1 MNGQSANGA
10 RAPLAPAAS
19 IASKRKRPDG
29 SLKLILALF
38 RGVSGM
44 DGFCLPW
51 HCFRK
56 PGQAGDLGGGVSV
69 RTFGATDAPLKG
81 PELEKSRLVQFPMV
95 MGGIVPVVNLD
106 GVAPGELVLDGR
118 DRGAPNPL
126 RILPLLQLRPSPGS
140 ASGCPSPASGPRRYD
155 ECRRVLKDALRPEPA
170 CCV

>member
-1 MNGQSANGA
+1 MPNGA

-38 RGVSGM
+38 RGSRHGWV
-44 DGFCLPW
+44 LPAVAL
-51 HCFRK
+51 FRK

-69 RTFGATDAPLKG
+69 RIFGATDAPLKG

-106 GVAPGELVLDGR
+106 GVAPGDFVLDGR

-155 ECRRVLKDALRPEPA
+155 ERRRVLKDALRPEPA